1 MAAEKIKLAHPIYVL
16 VTEGSKKVFEKSFDR
31 APITIGRSLSCD
43 VPLAQ
48 FNWISRQHFQVV
60 AVENRWI
67 AVDLNS
73 SSGIKHQGQKHTQLT
88 LESGMKLEIGP
99 LTFQFHFEGAP
110 GFIRPARIA
119 TSPSISVQDMTATQY
134 EVEQPYPQ
142 IEIKKPTL
150 VPPRVSKAAHRPPRP
165 IQFRQPDKAKISG
178 AWFTHAEGGKRPILA
193 KANGAAALKIDR
205 FFESNTRINGGR
217 TVLEVHLTWK
227 DQLYDSKLYFSGETI
242 SVGVKPDD
250 LYAPT
255 LKGSFVLGRFDGQQ
269 ADLFLGRGAKGLLH
283 RSDRKFTIDQLIE
296 SGVLARRG
304 KSYVLPV
311 TQQERCEIDLGFG
324 LKLNVRHAAAPRQ
337 LSKAKMREP
346 DKIMK
351 KALTYSGSA
360 HMAFLLLALLL
371 APAKE
376 IPKVKHLPPRV
387 AKLLLPKEP
396 IPEVTKPV
404 EEPKPELPKIA
415 KEEPIK
421 PPKLKP
427 QPKRKPP
434 APKRVVVR
442 TNEKMKVINK
452 LPPAR
457 VAQEKPVEGPKV
469 VEPPPDINSLGALAA
484 LGALGAPTP
493 NPSQKPVAININP
506 NAGGQASASTTGV
519 IGAVKAAGGK
529 LSAAGMAGVKT
540 TGKGYGTGAGYGVQG
555 LQGTAGSRGVAG
567 AVIGSPRLMDISR
580 TEGLTQKQVMDV
592 VKQYTSKIQ
601 QCYERSLLGNP
612 NLAGRVEYEWEITA
626 KGAVQWAKVK
636 RSDVSN
642 GDTLNNCVT
651 TVLKSMRFPIASN
664 GETTTPTI
672 GFPFGRL

>member
-1 MAAEKIKLAHPIYVL
+1 MAAEKLKLAHPLYVL
-16 VTEGSKKVFEKSFDR
+16 VAEGGKKVFEKSFAQ

-48 FNWISRQHFQVV
+48 FSWISRQHFQVV
-60 AVENRWI
+60 AVDDRWV

-73 SSGIKHQGQKHTQLT
+73 SSGIKFQGQRHTQIN

-99 LTFQFHFEGAP
+99 LTFHFHFEGPPGNVGRAP
-110 GFIRPARIA
+110 AL
-119 TSPSISVQDMTATQY
+119 SLSKNSSKELTATQY
-134 EVEQPYPQ
+134 EIEKPYPELKQ
-142 IEIKKPTL
+142 PKPIL
-150 VPPRVSKAAHRPPRP
+150 PPPRLSKAAHQPPRP
-165 IQFRQPDKAKISG
+165 VHFRQPDKAKISG
-178 AWFTHAEGGKRPILA
+178 AWFTHSDEGKRTIL
-193 KANGAAALKIDR
+193 KNKSGVAALQIEKL
-205 FFESNTRINGGR
+205 FESNARINGGR

-227 DQLYDSKLYFSGETI
+227 NQIYDSKLYFAGETI

-255 LKGSFVLGRFDGQQ
+255 LRGSFVLGRFDGQQ
-269 ADLFLGRGAKGLLH
+269 ADLFLSKTSRGTLFRA
-283 RSDRKFTIDQLIE
+283 DRRFTIDQLIQ

-304 KSYVLPV
+304 KSFVLPISSN
-311 TQQERCEIDLGFG
+311 ERCEIDLGFG
-324 LKLNVRHAAAPRQ
+324 LKLNARHAPAPRQ

-351 KALTYSGSA
+351 KALTYSGSV

-387 AKLLLPKEP
+387 AKLLMPKEP
-396 IPEVTKPV
+396 KPEPPKPI
-404 EEPKPELPKIA
+404 EEPKPEPPKIA

-427 QPKRKPP
+427 PPKRNPP
-434 APKRVVVR
+434 APKKVVVR

-457 VAQEKPVEGPKV
+457 VAQERPVEGPKV
-469 VEPPPDINSLGALAA
+469 AEPPPDINSLGALAA
-484 LGALGAPTP
+484 LGALGTPTP
-493 NPSQKPVAININP
+493 NPTQKPVAINVNP
-506 NAGGQASASTTGV
+506 NAGGQVSASTTGV

-529 LSAAGMAGVKT
+529 LSAAGMQGVKT
-540 TGKGYGTGAGYGVQG
+540 TGKGYGSGTGYGVQG
-555 LQGTAGSRGVAG
+555 LQGTAGTRGVVG
-567 AVIGSPRLMDISR
+567 AVIGSPRLMDISK

-601 QCYERSLLGNP
+601 QCYERSLLSNP

-626 KGAVQWAKVK
+626 KGSVQWAKVK
-636 RSDVSN
+636 RSDISQ
-642 GDTLNNCVT
+642 GDMLNNCVT
-651 TVLKSMRFPIASN
+651 GVLRSMKFPVASN